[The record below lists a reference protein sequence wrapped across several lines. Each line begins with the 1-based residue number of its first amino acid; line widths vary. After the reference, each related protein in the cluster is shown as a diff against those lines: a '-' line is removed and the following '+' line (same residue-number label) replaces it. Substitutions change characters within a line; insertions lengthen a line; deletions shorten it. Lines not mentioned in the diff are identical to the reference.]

1 MALSMGFPPIVNFG
15 ANVLVVGSLPSQKSI
30 ETSEYYAHPQNAFW
44 RIMGELFGADCDV
57 SYAEKIDMLKANN
70 IAIWDVLAASVRPGS
85 MDAHIDLSRSKPND
99 FMSFLKMYSDIRLMC
114 FNGQK
119 AATMFGDMVLSEH
132 CELCSGLRF
141 ETLPSTSAAFASMS
155 FEEKLR
161 KWAIV
166 LQGAGSQCKVIKS
179 AFLNSPKRRT
189 TSGCS

>member
-1 MALSMGFPPIVNFG
+1 MALLTGFPPIVNSG
-15 ANVLVVGSLPSQKSI
+15 ANVLVVGSLPSRKSI

-44 RIMGELFGADCDV
+44 RIMGELFGAGCDV
-57 SYAEKIDMLKANN
+57 PYAERIDMLKANN

-85 MDAHIDLSRSKPND
+85 MDSHIDLSRSKPND
-99 FMSFLKMYSDIRLMC
+99 FMLFLKTYSDIRLMC

-119 AATMFGDMVLSEH
+119 AAAMFGDMVLSEH

-141 ETLPSTSAAFASMS
+141 ETLPSTSAAFASMP

-166 LQGAGSQCKVIKS
+166 LQSAGSQCKVIKS
-179 AFLNSPKRRT
+179 EFSNSPKRRT
-189 TSGCS
+189 TSDCS